1 MLEPQQALFI
11 AIRKALEELYPGSVY
26 DGAIPGPET
35 EYPFTY
41 LGEFNQVDRETKS
54 VIIGYIPVTIHNWHN
69 RTDKR
74 GTLSTRN
81 QAVKAVLRAADHP
94 DYAFHVRNVVSRI
107 IPDNTTSV
115 PLMHGIVEADVYFT
129 PKH

>member
-11 AIRKALEELYPGSVY
+11 AVRKALEELYPGSVY

-35 EYPFTY
+35 TYPFTY

-74 GTLSTRN
+74 GTLSARQ
-81 QAVKAVLRAADHP
+81 QAVKDVLRAVSHPGHEQDHTGRYNFGP
-94 DYAFHVRNVVSRI
+94 AYAWDRRGRCLFH
-107 IPDNTTSV
+107 T
-115 PLMHGIVEADVYFT
+115 
-129 PKH
+129 

>member
-11 AIRKALEELYPGSVY
+11 AVRKALEGLYPGSVY

-74 GTLSTRN
+74 GTLSSRQ
-81 QAVKAVLRAADHP
+81 QAVKDVLRAVSHP
-94 DYAFHVRNVVSRI
+94 DYAFHVRNVTSRI

-115 PLMHGIVEADVYFT
+115 PLAHGIVEADVYFT